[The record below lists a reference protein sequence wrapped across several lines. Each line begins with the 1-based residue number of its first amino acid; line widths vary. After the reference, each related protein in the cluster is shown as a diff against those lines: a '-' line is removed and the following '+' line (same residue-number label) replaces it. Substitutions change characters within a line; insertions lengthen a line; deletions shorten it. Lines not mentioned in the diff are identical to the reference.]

1 MGRGPLVLISG
12 RDPLDGIGGHETYV
26 RAHALA
32 AASCGFEPHIFC
44 MSKSIRGRTA
54 RTDFGVVHYVSHPLP
69 RQRPIAAHGPFLA
82 RAVVRFLAQS
92 PGPHPIHSFALWSG
106 AGVAASRALARRGI
120 RAVPLASAYGT
131 RAYEVGAMQGAL
143 QAHHGLVHRLR
154 YRGRLRWIQAVDDRV
169 EGWGY
174 AQSRLVLVNYE
185 SVRKIL
191 VDAYG
196 SALQIRRV
204 PYASPDAFLTA
215 QAPPKASVP
224 GPVARLPSRDAP
236 LILAVSRHD
245 PRKGLDVLLL
255 ALADLAAAGVAFRA
269 CLVGPGKLLAVH
281 RRLAADLGLGEKV
294 VITGAVEEVRPY
306 FSCADIFVLPS
317 IAEASGSV
325 SILEALRAGT
335 AVIASACD
343 GIPEDLVDG
352 VEALLVAPGDQRALT
367 NALRALLTD
376 PSRRAELAVRAREAH
391 DQKFS
396 AGPFVAALQD
406 LYTEL
411 GLPPTTADPRLARTA
426 SAT

>member
-1 MGRGPLVLISG
+1 
-12 RDPLDGIGGHETYV
+12 
-26 RAHALA
+26 
-32 AASCGFEPHIFC
+32 
-44 MSKSIRGRTA
+44 
-54 RTDFGVVHYVSHPLP
+54 
-69 RQRPIAAHGPFLA
+69 
-82 RAVVRFLAQS
+82 
-92 PGPHPIHSFALWSG
+92 
-106 AGVAASRALARRGI
+106 
-120 RAVPLASAYGT
+120 
-131 RAYEVGAMQGAL
+131 
-143 QAHHGLVHRLR
+143 
-154 YRGRLRWIQAVDDRV
+154 
-169 EGWGY
+169 
-174 AQSRLVLVNYE
+174 LVLVNYE
-185 SVRKIL
+185 SVRNIL

-204 PYASPDAFLTA
+204 PYASPDAFGEA
-215 QAPPKASVP
+215 EAPPKPSVP
-224 GPVARLPSRDAP
+224 GPIARLSSGEAP

-269 CLVGPGKLLAVH
+269 CLVGPGRLLAAH
-281 RRLAADLGLGEKV
+281 RRLAAELGLGDKV
-294 VITGAVEEVRPY
+294 AITGAVEEVLPY

-376 PSRRAELAVRAREAH
+376 PGRRAELAVRARQAH
-391 DQKFS
+391 EQKFS
-396 AGPFVAALQD
+396 AGRFVAALDD

-411 GLPPTTADPRLARTA
+411 GLPPTTPDPRLARTA